1 MASSKG
7 SYRRCVLDPPLLLST
22 DTPFPSP
29 GSSFLPPPIPVPH
42 EFALLRK
49 QSKDGDLRQDEPA
62 NVSASNAAGDVDP
75 PNGVV
80 SPIRVLTLV
89 RSFLPRF
96 IISLLN
102 IPTSLLRMASFQ
114 DVPPD
119 STHTPPTPSSF
130 ASTPTPCQSIHDV
143 HRLSTHSAASLTSSR
158 PAPPSPAISRRA
170 SGHLSRSSS
179 TARSRPPS
187 GTTTSRPTSSVTSS
201 TTTSLS
207 RNPSGRRTKDISNTP
222 MTAVTESVVE
232 FDGNETIDTPIPR
245 IIKDDP
251 DTPLPHPSSQPR
263 SPTTPTPYLIC
274 IRDYAFPSTDVRFS
288 GNGPHVPR
296 PNRPRILA
304 RKLRRRTHSSSS
316 NASTTSS
323 TTTTTTSSE
332 NGDGGNEDDNDND
345 SWGNQNGWRTFGWG
359 WGISARMS
367 MSGHNASSATSSDAP
382 SRSDLD
388 RNFEAD
394 SDSDAEYVDV
404 EEDFPVDSADPSF
417 SQANED
423 EDEDFGNELL
433 PGLYRALYP
442 FEPEGTA
449 EVRLEEDQIVRV
461 LGRGG
466 GVGWA
471 VVVKNGLKD
480 TGLHA
485 LVPES
490 YLEVLKLDC
499 EGEGEVDLDVE
510 CEAAGGMDA

>member
-1 MASSKG
+1 MASSK
-7 SYRRCVLDPPLLLST
+7 

-29 GSSFLPPPIPVPH
+29 GSSFLPPPIPVAH

-49 QSKDGDLRQDEPA
+49 HSKDGDLRQDDPVDMVH
-62 NVSASNAAGDVDP
+62 VSASSSATDDVDP

-96 IISLLN
+96 IVSLLN
-102 IPTSLLRMASFQ
+102 IPTSLLRMVSFQ
-114 DVPPD
+114 DSPPD
-119 STHTPPTPSSF
+119 STHTPPTPSGLT
-130 ASTPTPCQSIHDV
+130 STQAIPDV
-143 HRLSTHSAASLTSSR
+143 HRLSTHSAVSLTSSR
-158 PAPPSPAISRRA
+158 PAPPSPAMSRRA

-187 GTTTSRPTSSVTSS
+187 GTTTSRPTSSVTPS
-201 TTTSLS
+201 TTASLS
-207 RNPSGRRTKDISNTP
+207 RNPSGRRPKDISNTP
-222 MTAVTESVVE
+222 MSAVTESVTE
-232 FDGNETIDTPIPR
+232 FDGNETIDTPIPP
-245 IIKDDP
+245 IIKDDL
-251 DTPLPHPSSQPR
+251 DTPLPHLSSQPR
-263 SPTTPTPYLIC
+263 SPTTPTPHLIC
-274 IRDYAFPSTDVRFS
+274 IRDYAFPPTDIRFS
-288 GNGPHVPR
+288 GDGPHVPR

-304 RKLRRRTHSSSS
+304 RKLRKRSHSSTS

-332 NGDGGNEDDNDND
+332 NGDNENDNDSD
-345 SWGNQNGWRTFGWG
+345 SWGNQNGWGTFGWG
-359 WGISARMS
+359 WGIPARMS
-367 MSGHNASSATSSDAP
+367 MSGRNGSSTTSPDAP

-388 RNFEAD
+388 RNFEVD

-404 EEDFPVDSADPSF
+404 EEDFPVDTANPSF
-417 SQANED
+417 SQTNED
-423 EDEDFGNELL
+423 DDDDFGNDLL

-449 EVRLEEDQIVRV
+449 EMRLEEDQIVRV

-471 VVVKNGLKD
+471 VVVKDGLKD
-480 TGLHA
+480 NGIHA

-490 YLEVLKLDC
+490 YLEVVKLDC
-499 EGEGEVDLDVE
+499 EGEVDPGVDY
-510 CEAAGGMDA
+510 EAAGGKDA

>member
-1 MASSKG
+1 MSGCDSVTPL
-7 SYRRCVLDPPLLLST
+7 SYSFT

-29 GSSFLPPPIPVPH
+29 GSSFLPPPIPVAR

-49 QSKDGDLRQDEPA
+49 DGDLHQDDPVDIA
-62 NVSASNAAGDVDP
+62 NTTPDDDVDA

-80 SPIRVLTLV
+80 SPIRVLTLI

-114 DVPPD
+114 DLPQNL
-119 STHTPPTPSSF
+119 THFPSKDPTTPTPSGS
-130 ASTPTPCQSIHDV
+130 ASTPTSRQSIHDA
-143 HRLSTHSAASLTSSR
+143 HRLSTHSTTSLTSSR
-158 PAPPSPAISRRA
+158 PAPPSPAVSRSA
-170 SGHLSRSSS
+170 SGRLSRSSS

-187 GTTTSRPTSSVTSS
+187 ESVT
-201 TTTSLS
+201 
-207 RNPSGRRTKDISNTP
+207 
-222 MTAVTESVVE
+222 E
-232 FDGNETIDTPIPR
+232 FDGNETIDSPTTWD
-245 IIKDDP
+245 IKDDL

-263 SPTTPTPYLIC
+263 SLTTHTLHLIC
-274 IRDYAFPSTDVRFS
+274 IRDYAFPFTDVRFS

-296 PNRPRILA
+296 PNRPRVLA
-304 RKLRRRTHSSSS
+304 RKLRRRTHSSTSS
-316 NASTTSS
+316 TASTTTSTTSS
-323 TTTTTTSSE
+323 ES
-332 NGDGGNEDDNDND
+332 GDGGNGDDDDQD
-345 SWGNQNGWRTFGWG
+345 SWGNHNGWGTFSWG
-359 WGISARMS
+359 WGVPLHTS
-367 MSGHNASSATSSDAP
+367 MSSHNDSSTTNPDTP
-382 SRSDLD
+382 SQSDLD

-417 SQANED
+417 SQLSED
-423 EDEDFGNELL
+423 EDVSGNDLL
-433 PGLYRALYP
+433 PGLYRALYA

-449 EVRLEEDQIVRV
+449 EMRLEEDQVVRV

-471 VVVKNGLKD
+471 VVIKDGLKD
-480 TGLHA
+480 AGLHA

-499 EGEGEVDLDVE
+499 EGESEVDPNVE
-510 CEAAGGMDA
+510 L

>member
-7 SYRRCVLDPPLLLST
+7 SHRRRVLDSPLLLLA

-62 NVSASNAAGDVDP
+62 NASASSAAGDVDP

-114 DVPPD
+114 DLPPD

-130 ASTPTPCQSIHDV
+130 APTPTPCQSIHDV

-187 GTTTSRPTSSVTSS
+187 GTTTSRPTSSVTSP

-207 RNPSGRRTKDISNTP
+207 HDL
-222 MTAVTESVVE
+222 
-232 FDGNETIDTPIPR
+232 
-245 IIKDDP
+245 
-251 DTPLPHPSSQPR
+251 DTPLSHPSSQPR
-263 SPTTPTPYLIC
+263 SPTTLTPHLIC

-316 NASTTSS
+316 NASATSS

-332 NGDGGNEDDNDND
+332 NGDGGNEDDNDSD
-345 SWGNQNGWRTFGWG
+345 SWGNQNGWRT
-359 WGISARMS
+359 
-367 MSGHNASSATSSDAP
+367 SDAP

-394 SDSDAEYVDV
+394 SDSDVEYVDV

-423 EDEDFGNELL
+423 EDEDEDLGNELL

-499 EGEGEVDLDVE
+499 EDEGEVDLDVD
-510 CEAAGGMDA
+510 CEAVGGMDA